1 MFDVMVY
8 AGLELFS
15 LLVIGFLIQRK
26 LGLSVLHLLS
36 FVLDCSWR
44 MVHSNLIVW
53 IFFTLESSIEHSGNC
68 GEPQLLRSQTLAHL
82 IVHAWL
88 LQAPTTV
95 YRSAG

>member
-1 MFDVMVY
+1 
-8 AGLELFS
+8 
-15 LLVIGFLIQRK
+15 
-26 LGLSVLHLLS
+26 
-36 FVLDCSWR
+36 